1 MQLWV
6 RAIFVQFS
14 YSSGRSLLMFAVE
27 NALLTVL
34 SQAARYLRDAGI
46 DSRVKQL
53 LKRELGSEL
62 VSGFSKKTT

>member
-1 MQLWV
+1 
-6 RAIFVQFS
+6 
-14 YSSGRSLLMFAVE
+14 MFAVE

-62 VSGFSKKTT
+62 VSGFSKNQREV

>member
-1 MQLWV
+1 
-6 RAIFVQFS
+6 
-14 YSSGRSLLMFAVE
+14 MFAVE

-46 DSRVKQL
+46 DSRAKQL